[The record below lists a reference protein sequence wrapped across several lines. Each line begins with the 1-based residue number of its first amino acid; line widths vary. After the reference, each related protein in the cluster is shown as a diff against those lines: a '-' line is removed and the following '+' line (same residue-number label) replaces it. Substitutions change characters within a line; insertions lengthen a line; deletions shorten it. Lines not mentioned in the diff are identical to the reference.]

1 MSAPPLLTIRCR
13 TFNHV
18 NFIRKCLDG
27 FVMQQTTFPFVAIV
41 HDDAST
47 DGTADIVREYA
58 EKYPD
63 IIKPI
68 LQTENQYSKKDG
80 SIGHILNAHT
90 RGKYVALCE
99 GDDYWTDPQKLQ
111 KQVDFMETHPEYSLV
126 CSNATIL
133 SNGRELDWKRYDK
146 SCDVPMKD
154 VIVKRGSWIYTASML
169 YRSELMNDYPDYA
182 RECHVGDYPLSIHLA
197 LRGKVY
203 FIAEK
208 MVTYRFMT
216 QGSWSSSTKVNE
228 AYFDV
233 LLSEFRMLQ
242 GYDRDSNGIYHKYI
256 QRVIGKQA
264 IMYLRHVPHMRKK
277 VQEVL
282 PDFPKWLD
290 LGDRWKWWKLRLGIA
305 SSKHPRN

>member
-1 MSAPPLLTIRCR
+1 MSEALVTIRCF
-13 TFNHV
+13 TYNHESY
-18 NFIRKCLDG
+18 IRQCLEG
-27 FVMQQTTFPFVAIV
+27 FVRQKTTFPFQALV

-47 DGTADIVREYA
+47 DGTAKIIQEYA

-63 IIKPI
+63 IIVPI
-68 LQTENQYSKKDG
+68 LQKENLFSRKDD
-80 SIGHILNAHT
+80 SVNRAVDAYPH
-90 RGKYVALCE
+90 GKYVALCE
-99 GDDYWTDPQKLQ
+99 GDDYWTDPLKLQ
-111 KQVDFMETHPEYSLV
+111 KQVDYLEAHPECSLV
-126 CSNATIL
+126 CSDARVLGTD
-133 SNGRELDWKRYDK
+133 GELNWHRYDT
-146 SCDVPMKD
+146 SREIPLKD
-154 VIVKRGSWIYTASML
+154 IILKRGAWIYTASML
-169 YRSELMNDYPDYA
+169 FRWDLMQDFPDYA
-182 RECHVGDYPLSIHLA
+182 LNCHVRDYPTCIHLA
-197 LRGKVY
+197 LRGKVH

-290 LGDRWKWWKLRLGIA
+290 LGDRWKWWRLRLGIA